1 MNEFS
6 FYSQTYW
13 SESLSKELEIWYGN
27 VENEPENGIDWEFNW
42 EALDTFGKDHKD
54 DLTNAECSEIEKE
67 IYKYLSDPRN
77 HDDDY

>member
-13 SESLSKELEIWYGN
+13 SESLNKELEIWYGN
-27 VENEPENGIDWEFNW
+27 VEHEPENGIEFEFEW

-54 DLTNAECSEIEKE
+54 DLTDAEHKEIEKE
-67 IYKYLSDPRN
+67 IYNYLFERLSKN
-77 HDDDY
+77 DDY